1 MTATLIQGGRII
13 DPAQGL
19 DAVGD
24 ILLQDGVVA
33 WLSASGGPNPLPSG
47 QYEVVD
53 ARGLV
58 ASPGFIDLH
67 CHLREPGFEGKETIA
82 TGTLAAAA
90 GGFTTVCCMANTNPV
105 IDERAVVELVLRI
118 AAERGAVR
126 VLPFGAV
133 SKGLAGAQLAQM
145 NEMAAAGAV
154 GFSDDGQPV
163 WDPSLMRHALEY
175 SLALGLPIIDHCQ
188 DPSLT
193 KGASMHEGLV
203 SARLGLKGWPAAGE
217 EIMIARDIELARLT
231 GARVHI
237 AHISTAGGVDLVRR
251 AKDAGLP
258 VTAEVTPHH
267 LTLTDERVLGCGY
280 GLRGLSLT
288 DGCSPVPYDTRAKVA
303 PPLRTEADA
312 RALVEGLRDGT
323 IDCIATDH
331 APHAQEDKL
340 CEFDQAANGISGIE
354 TALGALLSL
363 VQRGDLDLPVLIERM
378 TAAPAR
384 ILGATPASLT
394 TPVAPAVPTARA
406 TPTAHGELVEPAQ
419 PPTLRQAQGERASR
433 GRSHLVPDG
442 LGSLAVGASGGPNAH
457 RSRPGVVGEPECVSL
472 QGQEHTAGGRL
483 AQRQRGRHLRR
494 RRPRTK
500 CGGVKA

>member
-1 MTATLIQGGRII
+1 MPWEIFCCRTAWSRGCPRPVRRIRCR
-13 DPAQGL
+13 P
-19 DAVGD
+19 
-24 ILLQDGVVA
+24 
-33 WLSASGGPNPLPSG
+33 G
-47 QYEVVD
+47 QYEVID
-53 ARGLV
+53 ASGLV

-126 VLPFGAV
+126 VLPIGAV

-163 WDPSLMRHALEY
+163 WDTSLMRHALEY

-203 SARLGLKGWPAAGE
+203 SARLGLKGWPDAGE

-251 AKDAGLP
+251 AK
-258 VTAEVTPHH
+258 
-267 LTLTDERVLGCGY
+267 ERRPARDRRGY
-280 GLRGLSLT
+280 
-288 DGCSPVPYDTRAKVA
+288 A
-303 PPLRTEADA
+303 PPP
-312 RALVEGLRDGT
+312 
-323 IDCIATDH
+323 DH
-331 APHAQEDKL
+331 Y
-340 CEFDQAANGISGIE
+340 
-354 TALGALLSL
+354 
-363 VQRGDLDLPVLIERM
+363 
-378 TAAPAR
+378 
-384 ILGATPASLT
+384 
-394 TPVAPAVPTARA
+394 
-406 TPTAHGELVEPAQ
+406 
-419 PPTLRQAQGERASR
+419 
-433 GRSHLVPDG
+433 
-442 LGSLAVGASGGPNAH
+442 
-457 RSRPGVVGEPECVSL
+457 
-472 QGQEHTAGGRL
+472 
-483 AQRQRGRHLRR
+483 
-494 RRPRTK
+494 
-500 CGGVKA
+500 